1 MDGVSD
7 RNEMRIKLPRSDH
20 IENCRS
26 GSFSVRSTESDQ
38 SIRLREESRLAFTT
52 DIVSSGADEFTRW
65 AQPVPRLSL
74 FGARLRP
81 PASCFATDPS
91 VIPSPARLVVFD
103 QLITQVVGD
112 PRFPSSDLNAEPS
125 EGTDGA
131 SGFRPKGRSA
141 LAESRAMIRHLG
153 LADPDFRLDHV
164 LPGGGVV

>member
-1 MDGVSD
+1 MQQLKARMDGVSD

-112 PRFPSSDLNAEPS
+112 RRFPFP
-125 EGTDGA
+125 
-131 SGFRPKGRSA
+131 
-141 LAESRAMIRHLG
+141 I
-153 LADPDFRLDHV
+153 
-164 LPGGGVV
+164 